1 MLWSFEVSRN
11 QKLFLDKNHISNK
24 NYIRKMDNDW
34 DNCHLKKTKNCNT
47 INNKMFLVV
56 SISGSSEFCSDAK
69 GSIYT
74 LHVEYCKHHRSFHM
88 CGINKQVR
96 FLKKLIKSYALK
108 YDFPERT

>member
-1 MLWSFEVSRN
+1 
-11 QKLFLDKNHISNK
+11 
-24 NYIRKMDNDW
+24 
-34 DNCHLKKTKNCNT
+34 
-47 INNKMFLVV
+47 MFLVV

-108 YDFPERT
+108 YDFPERTWRNKIQSHTVSSLQRVSKHFLNKS